1 MKKSSVMPKSRPAK
15 KMKAKGKKLRPSF
28 ETCTEDQLEADL
40 LARAEGPKRKTWSTM
55 DMRPLRPANDKQ
67 ADAIQAW
74 VQGSN
79 LALLGSTGTGKTSLG
94 VYLACSSMLRKDEVI
109 DKIIIVRS
117 AVQSR
122 NVGFLP
128 GDLTEKLA
136 SYEQPYIDAF
146 ASLFG
151 RASTYNDMKD
161 AGKVVFLSTSFL
173 RGVTFENAVILL
185 DESQN
190 CQFDEINTVLSR
202 LGHGSRVILMGDKRQ
217 TDLERKEPSGLPAFM
232 EIVKDIKGFDTILFN
247 RHDIV
252 RSGFV
257 RSWIIASEDYFE
269 REAKMRSQPQHSDNV
284 HAIRSSA
291 A

>member
-1 MKKSSVMPKSRPAK
+1 M
-15 KMKAKGKKLRPSF
+15 
-28 ETCTEDQLEADL
+28 Q
-40 LARAEGPKRKTWSTM
+40 
-55 DMRPLRPANDKQ
+55 PLRPANDKQ
-67 ADAIQAW
+67 ADAIQSW

-94 VYLACSSMLRKDEVI
+94 VYLACTSMLRKDEVV

-136 SYEQPYIDAF
+136 AYEEPYIRAF

-151 RASTYNDMKD
+151 RDSTYNDMKD
-161 AGKVVFLSTSFL
+161 AGKVIFCSTSFL

-185 DESQN
+185 DEAQN

-202 LGHGSRVILMGDKRQ
+202 LGHGSRVIIMGDKRQ
-217 TDLERKEPSGLPAFM
+217 TDLERKEPSGLPAFT
-232 EIVKDIKGFDTILFN
+232 EIVKDIKGFQTILFN
-247 RHDIV
+247 RYDIV

-257 RSWIIASEDYFE
+257 RSWIIASEDYFD
-269 REAKMRSQPQHSDNV
+269 REAARRSPAPDNV
-284 HAIRSSA
+284 HHLARSSA